1 MKYCSKA
8 FLLCLPLA
16 CPVATADQWQSV
28 LTNSQLNYEVTF
40 QGLPIEGQFK
50 QFSVTY
56 RPAEQLLVQVAIGS
70 ADMSDDELNSE
81 ISGGDWFDVGR
92 FAEATFSSKA
102 LVVGSNPSQDFI
114 AEGSLNLKGVSEP
127 VNVPFVWQPD
137 TQNPDRATMSGQL
150 ILKRSDFSIG
160 IGDWSSGE
168 QIGIDVSVSFTVLMQ
183 RKANELFGGEQSN

>member
-8 FLLCLPLA
+8 FLLCLSLV
-16 CPVATADQWQSV
+16 CPIANADQWQSV

-56 RPAEQLLVQVAIGS
+56 SPAEQLLVQVAIGS

-114 AEGSLNLKGVSEP
+114 AEGNLTLKGVSEP
-127 VNVPFVWQPD
+127 VDVPFLWRQD
-137 TQNPDRATMSGQL
+137 AENPDRAIMSGQL
-150 ILKRSDFSIG
+150 ILQRSDFSIG

-168 QIGIDVSVSFTVLMQ
+168 QIGIDVGVSFVVQMQ
-183 RKANELFGGEQSN
+183 RQVQELNN